1 VAPDD
6 GQARPTRPDGVTGSA
21 FPGPFPVGSYAALLR
36 DELRKRAR
44 VQLFGEVFNVSLG
57 RARVYFELRDGVGAV
72 PCAMWRDAFDR
83 LRLPE
88 GTLVDGAQVVVA
100 GGPDYYPGSRT
111 SSPSF
116 SFDVTGLRVAGD
128 GDLLAQVDAL
138 RRRLA
143 GEGLLEPQKL
153 LPRPRLPRC
162 IGVVTGEGGKARGD
176 VLAGLERRGWAGR
189 VVWAFAPVQD
199 RRAAPAITRALTD
212 LAALAE
218 VEVIVVARGGGSL
231 ADLFA
236 FCDEALCRTVAMLRV
251 PVISSVGHHA
261 DRTLIDDVAAV
272 ACSTPTHAAETA
284 VPLHCG
290 EARAGLARA
299 TSVLARHADGAARHR
314 ATLTMTAGV
323 LARHARRAVVT
334 RARELAALSRAPG
347 EHVARQRRALHQTL
361 RELRASATRRVAL
374 EHGATRRRAGAL
386 ERRAT
391 AAAGPDA
398 TARRATLESMALA
411 LAAHDPERV
420 VERGYAVVDDRAG
433 NLITSADAARRAGAV
448 RLFFADAAVDA
459 TLTED
464 EE

>member
-1 VAPDD
+1 MSSEAQP
-6 GQARPTRPDGVTGSA
+6 ARPEGVTGSA
-21 FPGPFPVGSYAALLR
+21 FPGPFPVGSYAGLLR
-36 DELRKRAR
+36 EELRKRAR
-44 VQLFGEVFNVSLG
+44 VQLFGEVFNVSTS
-57 RARVYFELRDGVGAV
+57 RARVYFELRDGEGAV

-83 LRLPE
+83 LGLPE

-128 GDLLAQVDAL
+128 GDLLAQLDAL

-143 GEGLLEPQKL
+143 GEGLLEPQKA

-212 LAALAE
+212 LASLE
-218 VEVIVVARGGGSL
+218 DVEVIVVARGGGSL

-236 FCDEALCRTVAMLRV
+236 FCDEQLCRTVAMLRV

-284 VPLHCG
+284 VPLHCA
-290 EARAGLARA
+290 EARAGL
-299 TSVLARHADGAARHR
+299 TAA
-314 ATLTMTAGV
+314 AAG
-323 LARHARRAVVT
+323 LSRHARRAVVT

-347 EHVARQRRALHQTL
+347 EHVARQRRAPHQTL
-361 RELRASATRRVAL
+361 RELRASATRRFAD
-374 EHGATRRRAGAL
+374 ERAGTRRRAEAL
-386 ERRAT
+386 DRRAR

-398 TARRATLESMALA
+398 AGRRSALESLAIA

-433 NLITSADAARRAGAV
+433 NVITSAEAARTAGGV
-448 RLFFADAAVDA
+448 RLFFADAAVEA
-459 TLTED
+459 TITED

>member
-1 VAPDD
+1 MSADAQP
-6 GQARPTRPDGVTGSA
+6 RPEGVTGSA
-21 FPGPFPVGSYAALLR
+21 FPGPFPVGSYAVMLR

-44 VQLFGEVFNVSLG
+44 VQLFGEVFNVSTS
-57 RARVYFELRDGVGAV
+57 RARVYFELRDGEGAV
-72 PCAMWRDAFDR
+72 PCAMWRDAFER
-83 LRLPE
+83 LGLPD
-88 GTLVDGAQVVVA
+88 GALVDGARVVVA

-116 SFDVTGLRVAGD
+116 SFDVTGLRLAGD
-128 GDLLAQVDAL
+128 GDLLAQLDAL

-143 GEGLLEPQKL
+143 DEGLLEPQKRL
-153 LPRPRLPRC
+153 VRPRLPRC

-212 LAALAE
+212 LAALEE
-218 VEVIVVARGGGSL
+218 VEVVVVARGGGSL

-236 FCDEALCRTVAMLRV
+236 FCDEQLCRTVAMLRV

-284 VPLHCG
+284 VPLHCV
-290 EARAGLARA
+290 EARAALAA
-299 TSVLARHADGAARHR
+299 
-314 ATLTMTAGV
+314 TAGA
-323 LARHARRAVVT
+323 LSRHARRAVVS
-334 RARELAALSRAPG
+334 RARALAALSRAPG
-347 EHVARQRRALHQTL
+347 EHVARQRRALHQSL
-361 RELRASATRRVAL
+361 RELRASATRRFAD
-374 EHGATRRRAGAL
+374 ERAATRRRAEVL
-386 ERRAT
+386 DRRAA

-398 TARRATLESMALA
+398 AGRRSALDALALA

-433 NLITSADAARRAGAV
+433 NVVTSAAAARRAGEV
-448 RLFFADAAVDA
+448 RLFFADAAVEA
-459 TLTED
+459 TITED
-464 EE
+464 EG